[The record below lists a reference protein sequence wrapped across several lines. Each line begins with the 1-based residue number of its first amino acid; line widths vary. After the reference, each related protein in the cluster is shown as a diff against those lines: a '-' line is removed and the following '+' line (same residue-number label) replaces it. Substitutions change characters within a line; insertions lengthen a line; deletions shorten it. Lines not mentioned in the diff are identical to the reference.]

1 MQDQFESMSYY
12 VVCNTPCTSV
22 SQLTTEYYDTQ
33 ILQILVI
40 YNSACPLLNDLW
52 QELSK
57 RGNVSYQKKKIK
69 LAKGSKTPSVWHH
82 LWNGLSFLF
91 DKIDL
96 IYQTIWIYMS
106 YLSR

>member
-1 MQDQFESMSYY
+1 MICDKNYLKGAMFP
-12 VVCNTPCTSV
+12 T
-22 SQLTTEYYDTQ
+22 
-33 ILQILVI
+33 
-40 YNSACPLLNDLW
+40 
-52 QELSK
+52 K
-57 RGNVSYQKKKIK
+57 KKKIK